1 MSGRSYD
8 IAKRCL
14 DLLVASLGLVILSPL
29 LAMVAI
35 SIRLDTPGPILYRGV
50 RSGLNGRQFHV
61 WKFRSMVVDSEATA
75 SSTAK
80 NDPRVTRV
88 GAWIRRWKID
98 EVPELINVLKGEMSL
113 VGPRPEVPKYTA
125 QYRGDEELILTVLPG
140 ITDYSSL
147 RFIQLADVLG
157 EGDPDE
163 LFERQVLHIKN
174 QLRVQYVKERSFWV
188 DLTLIVRTLARLC
201 FGR

>member
-14 DLLVASLGLVILSPL
+14 DLFVASLGLLILSPL
-29 LAMVAI
+29 LAVVAI
-35 SIRLDTPGPILYRGV
+35 SIKLETPGPVFYRGV
-50 RSGLNGRQFHV
+50 RTGLNGRQFRV
-61 WKFRSMVVDSEATA
+61 WKFRSMVVDSDAAA

-88 GAWIRRWKID
+88 GAWTRRWKID

-125 QYRGDEELILTVLPG
+125 LYRGDEELILTVLPG

-147 RFIQLADVLG
+147 RFIHLADDLG

-163 LFERQVLHIKN
+163 LFERRVLPIKN
-174 QLRVQYVKERSFWV
+174 KLRLQYVKERGFWL
-188 DLTLIVRTLARLC
+188 DLTLIVRTLTRLC

>member
-1 MSGRSYD
+1 M
-8 IAKRCL
+8 
-14 DLLVASLGLVILSPL
+14 ASLGLVILSPL